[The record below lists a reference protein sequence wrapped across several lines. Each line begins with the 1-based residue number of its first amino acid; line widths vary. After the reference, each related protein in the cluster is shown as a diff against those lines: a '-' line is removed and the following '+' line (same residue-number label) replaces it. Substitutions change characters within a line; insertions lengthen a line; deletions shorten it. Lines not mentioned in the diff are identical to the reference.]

1 MKLFSK
7 DLFVHLRLF
16 RLRRQARKHPS
27 PAAWAALSERYLAM
41 GNAEEAYSVAEEG
54 VRDFPTSERLHALR
68 RLIQKESLR
77 ERVKSLRQSL
87 RRRPDPYLYARLADV
102 FRQLGELSKA
112 ESIAEECKT
121 RFPCD
126 ENPYLVIGEIRS
138 GRFKKELMA
147 RDGRLAIENLERAV
161 SLNPDN
167 LKGRMQLAELYAAL
181 GANSRAL
188 PHLLHLAEATPD
200 DERIRG
206 LIAEVGSRP
215 VEEGELNALLRS
227 AERKR
232 RTPYPFHG
240 ADSQPGGAEAA
251 AGGPPVEPAA
261 IRRSAAALYGIRD
274 LKGLYVAC
282 DATGPVEVKE
292 DPSLAVNAFSRSA
305 AKILKAAEASSRKM
319 DMGGFSQGF
328 LEGSFGRIVLRRTQG
343 LEVALLL
350 ESSAPVDVATREVD
364 TFFDRIFGSNRIAER
379 ARRS

>member
-1 MKLFSK
+1 MNIFSR
-7 DLFVHLRLF
+7 DLFTHIRLF
-16 RLRRQARKHPS
+16 CLRRQARKHPS

-41 GNAEEAYSVAEEG
+41 GDAAEAYSVAEEG
-54 VRDFPTSERLHALR
+54 LRDFPTSERLHDLR
-68 RLIQKESLR
+68 RLIQKENLR
-77 ERVKSLRQSL
+77 ERVKALRQSI

-112 ESIAEECKT
+112 ETIAEECKS

-126 ENPYLVIGEIRS
+126 ENPYLVVGEIRS

-147 RDGRLAIENLERAV
+147 RDGRLAVENLERAV

-167 LKGRMQLAELYAAL
+167 LKGRMQLAEVYAAL

-188 PHLLHLAEATPD
+188 PHLLHLAESTPD

-206 LIAEVGSRP
+206 LISEVGSRP
-215 VEEGELNALLRS
+215 VEEGDLNALLRS

-232 RTPYPFHG
+232 KTPYPFCNG
-240 ADSQPGGAEAA
+240 EARSA
-251 AGGPPVEPAA
+251 ATHVSVTRLSNRDV
-261 IRRSAAALYGIRD
+261 IRRSAAALFGIRN

-282 DATGPVEVKE
+282 DELGTVEVKE
-292 DPSLAVNAFSRSA
+292 DPTLEANGFSKSA
-305 AKILKAAEASSRKM
+305 SKILKAAEASSRKM

-328 LEGSFGRIVLRRTQG
+328 IEGSFGRIVLRRTHG

-350 ESSAPVDVATREVD
+350 EASISVDRATREVD
-364 TFFDRIFGSNRIAER
+364 TFFDKIFGSNRVANR
-379 ARRS
+379 ARRA

>member
-1 MKLFSK
+1 VKLFSK
-7 DLFVHLRLF
+7 DVFAHLRLW

-41 GNAEEAYSVAEEG
+41 GDAQQAYAVAEEG
-54 VRDFPTSERLHALR
+54 VQDFPTSERLHALR

-87 RRRPDPYLYARLADV
+87 HRRPDPYLYARLANV
-102 FRQLGELSKA
+102 FRQLGELNKA
-112 ESIAEECKT
+112 ETIAEECKT

-126 ENPYLVIGEIRS
+126 ENPYLVIGEIRA
-138 GRFKKELMA
+138 GRYKKELMA

-206 LIAEVGSRP
+206 LISEVGSRP
-215 VEEGELNALLRS
+215 VEEGDLNALLRA
-227 AERKR
+227 AERKGK
-232 RTPYPFHG
+232 TPYPVHG
-240 ADSQPGGAEAA
+240 GEVRSEVEAQ
-251 AGGPPVEPAA
+251 GPTRLMNRDV
-261 IRRSAAALYGIRD
+261 IRRSAAALFGIRD

-282 DATGPVEVKE
+282 DGLGTVEVKE
-292 DPSLAVNAFSRSA
+292 DPTLEANGFSESA

-328 LEGSFGRIVLRRTQG
+328 IEGSFGRIVLRRTQG

-350 ESSAPVDVATREVD
+350 ESGASVDVASREVD
-364 TFFDRIFGSNRIAER
+364 TFFDKIFGSSRVVER
-379 ARRS
+379 AGRA

>member
-7 DLFVHLRLF
+7 DVLARLRLF

-27 PAAWAALSERYLAM
+27 PAAWAALSERCLAM
-41 GNAEEAYSVAEEG
+41 GKVEAGYASVEEG
-54 VRDFPTSERLHALR
+54 LRDFPTSERLHALR

-87 RRRPDPYLYARLADV
+87 RRRPDPYLYARLANV

-126 ENPYLVIGEIRS
+126 ENPYLIIGEIRTE
-138 GRFKKELMA
+138 RFKQELMA
-147 RDGRLAIENLERAV
+147 RDGRLAVENLERAV

-215 VEEGELNALLRS
+215 VEEGELGALLRA
-227 AERKR
+227 AERRR
-232 RTPYPFHG
+232 RTPYPF
-240 ADSQPGGAEAA
+240 PGGECP
-251 AGGPPVEPAA
+251 AGGGGTPAAVPAADPAA
-261 IRRSAAALYGIRD
+261 IRRAAAGLFGIRN
-274 LKGLYVAC
+274 LKALYVAYEP
-282 DATGPVEVKE
+282 AGPIEVKE
-292 DPSLAVNAFSRSA
+292 DPSLQADGFSRSA

-319 DMGGFSQGF
+319 DMGGFAQGF

-350 ESSAPVDVATREVD
+350 EASVPIDVAAREVD
-364 TFFDRIFGSNRIAER
+364 TFFDRIFGSHRIAAR

>member
-1 MKLFSK
+1 VKLFSK
-7 DLFVHLRLF
+7 DFFAHLRLW

-41 GNAEEAYSVAEEG
+41 GEAESAYAVADEG
-54 VRDFPTSERLHALR
+54 LKDFPTSERLHALR

-87 RRRPDPYLYARLADV
+87 HRRPDPYLYARLANV
-102 FRQLGELSKA
+102 FRKLGELNKA
-112 ESIAEECKT
+112 ETIAEECKT

-126 ENPYLVIGEIRS
+126 ENPYLVIGEIRA
-138 GRFKKELMA
+138 GRYKKQLMA

-188 PHLLHLAEATPD
+188 PHLLHLGEATPD

-206 LIAEVGSRP
+206 LISEVGSRP
-215 VEEGELNALLRS
+215 VEEGDLNALLRA

-232 RTPYPFHG
+232 KTPYPF
-240 ADSQPGGAEAA
+240 QGGEVQSESEAQ
-251 AGGPPVEPAA
+251 GPARLMNRNV
-261 IRRSAAALYGIRD
+261 IRRSAAALFGIRD

-282 DATGPVEVKE
+282 DGLGPVEVKE
-292 DPSLAVNAFSRSA
+292 DPTLEANGFSESA

-328 LEGSFGRIVLRRTQG
+328 IEGSFGRIVLRRTQG

-350 ESSAPVDVATREVD
+350 DSGVSVDVASREVD
-364 TFFDRIFGSNRIAER
+364 TFFDKIFGSSR
-379 ARRS
+379 AVKRAGRT